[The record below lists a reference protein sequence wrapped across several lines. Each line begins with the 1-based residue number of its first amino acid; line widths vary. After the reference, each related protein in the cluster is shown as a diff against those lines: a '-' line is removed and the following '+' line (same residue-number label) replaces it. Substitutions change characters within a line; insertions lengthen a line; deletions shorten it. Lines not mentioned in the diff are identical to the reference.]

1 MEVIAT
7 TQEKMKLRIRS
18 KELAQSL
25 NSFQNQ
31 TSFEIQ
37 LSSSSKRSLA
47 GIEKKLQRMFGLES
61 FKCYKNRF
69 GGVLVINNLKIN
81 NKKDIFNFF
90 K

>member
-1 MEVIAT
+1 
-7 TQEKMKLRIRS
+7 MKIRIRS
-18 KELAQSL
+18 KEIAQSL

-31 TSFEIQ
+31 TSFELM

-47 GIEKKLQRMFGLES
+47 GLEEKLQRMFGVNS
-61 FKCYKNRF
+61 FKCYKNRS

-81 NKKDIFNFF
+81 NKKDMFDFF

>member
-1 MEVIAT
+1 
-7 TQEKMKLRIRS
+7 MKLRIRS

-47 GIEKKLQRMFGLES
+47 GIEKKLQRMFGSES

-81 NKKDIFNFF
+81 NKKDMFNFF